1 MLLVSIQTS
10 GLAQTFMSNKTLLV
24 VALIIGVIAAL
35 FVFNQPSYEL
45 SGTDGSIQGQPDS
58 IPQYSYTDIL
68 NNDEFKL
75 GMQQAVENNDVELA
89 KELQQK
95 ALEIAHAANLPE
107 SEINLLSGENG
118 LRFMG
123 FLASRQLF
131 VEKFQQHY
139 LSFKDIEQLK
149 LDYPEAYDLFER
161 SDKLIELRDDQ
172 IQQLAEALAGE
183 SGDVD
188 LHIHEAKEQW
198 KTRLNSIE

>member
-1 MLLVSIQTS
+1 
-10 GLAQTFMSNKTLLV
+10 MSNKTLLV